1 MVAARLPAG
10 RFLCTPAGAVAVSRR
25 RLRRLLLGLALPMA
39 TLALWL
45 LFDGR
50 YGAAALSLG
59 VSFLAWFAWRMSG
72 DLDAFWLEIEDGE
85 LAVQMRRRREAVALG
100 KPAIRVLE
108 IDEVAHLGELMTTAG
123 MLFAS
128 GSFDSHRLGECHLF
142 ATCLEN
148 AVLVEVDHVGNVE
161 DPEEEGGR
169 LRWIVTPDDP
179 EAFVAALRDAR
190 GSDCA
195 ASGALDES

>member
-1 MVAARLPAG
+1 
-10 RFLCTPAGAVAVSRR
+10 
-25 RLRRLLLGLALPMA
+25 LGLALPMA
-39 TLALWL
+39 ILALWL
-45 LFDGR
+45 LLDGR

-59 VSFLAWFAWRMSG
+59 ASFLAWFAWRMSG
-72 DLDAFWLEIEDGE
+72 DLDPFWLEIEDGE
-85 LAVQMRRRREAVALG
+85 LVVQMRRRREAVALD
-100 KPAIRVLE
+100 KPAVRVLE

-148 AVLVEVDHVGNVE
+148 AVLVEVE

-179 EAFVAALRDAR
+179 EAFVPALRDAR
-190 GSDCA
+190 GSGSA